1 MCGGVC
7 GWAESEERKMKNENK
22 TLNPSPVC
30 NFYFLILGFV
40 SCSSTRSRSA
50 IPVGILVT
58 DPFRNR
64 TFNCVRLADFFLS
77 SILFDRFQSFDEIRL
92 SITECSIIDVG
103 TPQSLFIPSSP
114 WWSRKQ
120 LTWLSS
126 SGSQRYDILANP
138 LQSVMLF
145 WLTCFT
151 ELYLYA
157 KKFVFSWPHT

>member
-30 NFYFLILGFV
+30 NL
-40 SCSSTRSRSA
+40 
-50 IPVGILVT
+50 
-58 DPFRNR
+58 
-64 TFNCVRLADFFLS
+64 
-77 SILFDRFQSFDEIRL
+77 LFDSGVCFLFLYSFPLCDPRGHFSNWSLQKPNVQLRSTGWFFSEFNFVRSF
-92 SITECSIIDVG
+92 SIVWWNSTFDYRMFHYRRRDTTVVIH
-103 TPQSLFIPSSP
+103 SP

-120 LTWLSS
+120 LTWSSS
-126 SGSQRYDILANP
+126 SGSQRNDILANP
-138 LQSVMLF
+138 LQSVLLF